1 MIGLFRQL
9 PDVDQTLPLR
19 SKKIKPYKMKK
30 TLSVLT
36 VGFMSILALS
46 NRAQAQNSAGP
57 VAFYETKTFHSSIRH
72 VADLTKRVS
81 MLNDA
86 PEGKDFNS
94 KAIRDFQ
101 TRFQKVDN
109 AMWFSDQNGFMSYF
123 IKNGYGNR
131 AFYDKKGHWQFSL
144 ILYGEDQLPVDL
156 RASVKAR
163 YFDLAITLIEEV
175 QTSDGMVYIV
185 HLEDKSNIKILRL
198 SNDAEMEILQEMT
211 KA

>member
-1 MIGLFRQL
+1 
-9 PDVDQTLPLR
+9 
-19 SKKIKPYKMKK
+19 MKK
-30 TLSVLT
+30 TLSVLAL
-36 VGFMSILALS
+36 GFMSILALS
-46 NRAQAQNSAGP
+46 NRAQAQNSTGP
-57 VAFYETKTFHSSIRH
+57 VAFLETKSFHSSIRH
-72 VADLTKRVS
+72 VADLAKRVS
-81 MLNDA
+81 TFNDVK
-86 PEGKDFNS
+86 EENDFNS

-131 AFYDKKGHWQFSL
+131 VFYDKKGHWQFSL
-144 ILYGEDQLPVDL
+144 ILYAEDQLPVDL

-175 QTSDGMVYIV
+175 QTNDGMVYIV